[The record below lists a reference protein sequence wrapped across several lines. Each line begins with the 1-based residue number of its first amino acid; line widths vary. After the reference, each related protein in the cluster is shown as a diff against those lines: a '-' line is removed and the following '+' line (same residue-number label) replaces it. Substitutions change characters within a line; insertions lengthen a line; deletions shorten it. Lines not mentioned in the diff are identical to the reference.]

1 MRRLNIKK
9 YAEKNN
15 LPYCLVD
22 TIRQTAIENSYNLLR
37 NEMQFDHE
45 TSKQVIINY
54 AIQVIKEILE

>member
-22 TIRQTAIENSYNLLR
+22 TIRQTAIENAYNLLR
-37 NEMQFDHE
+37 TNMGIDHE
-45 TSKQVIINY
+45 TSKRVIINY
-54 AIQVIKEILE
+54 ATQIIKEILE